1 MESVVMIVNSI
12 VGIQSNSSKGIT
24 GKNRRRTKKKCMW
37 FLSLSCLFS
46 VGMEKTMPVVPRKN
60 TSNELQISVE
70 KQISNEKEMRWSESQ
85 REREIWFTLR
95 LHHFSSLSFTRLPFA
110 ISSDDSVPPLP
121 PSPPPLTMFSCVR
134 MSQVSVVA
142 VVISVFLLLL
152 FQLFLIFGFCCCCFF
167 SRLLP
172 PKKKFIYFLFNEK
185 PHPIP
190 C

>member
-1 MESVVMIVNSI
+1 
-12 VGIQSNSSKGIT
+12 
-24 GKNRRRTKKKCMW
+24 
-37 FLSLSCLFS
+37 
-46 VGMEKTMPVVPRKN
+46 
-60 TSNELQISVE
+60 
-70 KQISNEKEMRWSESQ
+70 MRWSESQ

-134 MSQVSVVA
+134 MSQVYVVA

-167 SRLLP
+167 LACYHQKRNLSIFSSTKNPTPPHVEFHDSRDHSY
-172 PKKKFIYFLFNEK
+172 KVMRIEIFATETW
-185 PHPIP
+185 
-190 C
+190 